1 MASCLR
7 GNQIDTFTE
16 LLKQSELELVEK
28 INQLV
33 EAVKQ
38 LNKTKEDKVK

>member
-38 LNKTKEDKVK
+38 LNGKIKEKE